1 VENKRTEERWLATQH
16 HARCICCFDLN
27 TNPENSQRQCRQKS
41 CFVPLEKTNRG
52 EKRFGRVRSR
62 RAYKVP
68 PPTPDRPP
76 LHAPWKEKK
85 KKGPWWM
92 KTLMMEIYTDPCSV
106 WLFGESSHGVGV
118 FRLVLIQPGGIC
130 MCICVSTE
138 TLAGTGAAIN
148 PLKG

>member
-1 VENKRTEERWLATQH
+1 MAIATQH

-68 PPTPDRPP
+68 PPTLPIGHHYTHRER
-76 LHAPWKEKK
+76 KTK
-85 KKGPWWM
+85 KKGP
-92 KTLMMEIYTDPCSV
+92 
-106 WLFGESSHGVGV
+106 
-118 FRLVLIQPGGIC
+118 
-130 MCICVSTE
+130 
-138 TLAGTGAAIN
+138 
-148 PLKG
+148 

>member
-1 VENKRTEERWLATQH
+1 MASNPASREMHLLLWPQYKPRKFTAPMSPKKLFRSPGERKQIEERKDLGACAHEEPIKSPPSLPIGH
-16 HARCICCFDLN
+16 HYTHR
-27 TNPENSQRQCRQKS
+27 ER
-41 CFVPLEKTNRG
+41 
-52 EKRFGRVRSR
+52 KR
-62 RAYKVP
+62 
-68 PPTPDRPP
+68 
-76 LHAPWKEKK
+76 K